1 MIELLRSVFGKRLP
15 RKNVLI
21 YGLQRSGTNYLEA
34 LIARNFPAVHKLNG
48 TERNVIT
55 HKHFRLYQEKN
66 IIPEPQFHN
75 SLLVQNFTQFEANVP
90 GVLPDLYIVAS
101 KDPYSWL
108 SSYQRWS
115 KKNNWPPHEHHY
127 IQEYDLFYGMWM
139 QFARET
145 TKVMFIR
152 YDDLL
157 AEPEKI
163 MNQLADRLG
172 YPAINKI
179 RVPKKVYASKRFSSA
194 KKEAHLSGAP
204 KKELS
209 EEDKRAI
216 QQFVRPE
223 LMQFMGYTKN

>member
-1 MIELLRSVFGKRLP
+1 MIELLRSVFGKRLQ

-48 TERNVIT
+48 TERSAIT
-55 HKHFRLYQEKN
+55 HKHFRLYPEKN

-75 SLLVQNFTQFEANVP
+75 SLLVQDFAQFESNIP
-90 GVLPDLYIVAS
+90 GLKPDLYIVAS

-115 KKNNWPPHEHHY
+115 TKNQWPAHEHHY

-139 QFARET
+139 QFARESN
-145 TKVMFIR
+145 KVMFIR

-157 AEPEKI
+157 TDPGKI
-163 MNQLADRLG
+163 MNEIAMRLG

-179 RVPKKVYASKRFSSA
+179 KVPKKVYASRRFSSA

-209 EEDKRAI
+209 AEDTLAI
-216 QQFVRPE
+216 QKHVRPE
-223 LMQFMGYTKN
+223 LMQFMGYRFN